1 MVLLIDRNISDR
13 LSALRLPLVI
23 AVVLIH
29 GAESSIN
36 FRNGA
41 IGTVEKSVVF
51 DFLRNLISEGIARSA
66 VPAFFFMS
74 GYFYF
79 YRFNRLIEDYLKNT
93 RSRIRTLLA
102 PYIFWNFAV
111 FFLFLLLQS
120 VGFMAVFFSGKNT
133 PIINWRLL
141 DYLNALAG
149 IDGMPIAYP
158 LWFLR
163 DLIVLCLVAP
173 LIFVLVRSLRAI
185 FLGAISIVWF
195 LELWPL
201 SIPSADA
208 VTFFT
213 LGAYVSLNKKNV
225 FYFDRFA
232 RELVVIYIALLIA
245 DVLLL
250 ESEWRSHI
258 HKMAVG
264 LGVVVALVLTDLK
277 ENERVRVFLLRG
289 APASFFVFCAHE
301 PLLSGT
307 RKIAYLLLEP
317 SSPALVFFLYIFLT
331 ILVVTVLVVL
341 HKVLL
346 SRFPLVL
353 SWVTGGR

>member
-1 MVLLIDRNISDR
+1 VLLIDKNISAR
-13 LSALRLPLVI
+13 MSALRLPLVI

-36 FRNGA
+36 FKNGMVGA
-41 IGTVEKSVVF
+41 VENSVVF
-51 DFLRNLISEGIARSA
+51 DFLRNLISEGVARSA

-79 YRFNRLIEDYLKNT
+79 YRFNCLIGDYIKNS

-111 FFLFLLLQS
+111 FFLFFLLQS
-120 VGFMAVFFSGKNT
+120 VGFMAVFFSGRNV
-133 PIINWRLL
+133 PILNWRLL
-141 DYLNALAG
+141 DYLNALLG
-149 IDGMPIAYP
+149 FDGMPIAYP

-173 LIFVLVRSLRAI
+173 LIYVLIRSLRAV
-185 FLGAISIVWF
+185 FFGAISIVWF

-208 VTFFT
+208 VTFFAF
-213 LGAYVSLNKKNV
+213 GAYVSLNKKNV

-232 RELVVIYIALLIA
+232 REVVVTYIALLVA

-250 ESEWRSHI
+250 DSEWRIHI

-277 ENERVRVFLLRG
+277 ENDRVRVFLLRG

-307 RKIAYLLLEP
+307 RKIFYLLLEP
-317 SSPALVFFLYIFLT
+317 SSPALVFFLYISLT

-341 HKVLL
+341 HRVLL
-346 SRFPLVL
+346 TRFPSVL
-353 SWVTGGR
+353 FWVTGGR